1 MLLSWSIFI
10 TTIDEKLL
18 DYTTIYK
25 TYRLRWRIEIIFKCW
40 KSNMEFN
47 KIHNV
52 SKLQL
57 IVLLLAR
64 FVMIIICFQ
73 LIFQPCR
80 TIIKKQLS
88 KDLSL
93 IKVTH
98 YLIRNSNKI
107 IDIIRELRQ
116 YPGNIKK
123 SISTL
128 AKYCSYD
135 KRRKRLNFEQEMDKL
150 YTLS

>member
-1 MLLSWSIFI
+1 
-10 TTIDEKLL
+10 
-18 DYTTIYK
+18 
-25 TYRLRWRIEIIFKCW
+25 
-40 KSNMEFN
+40 MEFN

-88 KDLSL
+88 KDLRVHL
-93 IKVTH
+93 KIKSDFMKEK
-98 YLIRNSNKI
+98 LCNSI
-107 IDIIRELRQ
+107 ADEPRGIL
-116 YPGNIKK
+116 
-123 SISTL
+123 
-128 AKYCSYD
+128 C
-135 KRRKRLNFEQEMDKL
+135 
-150 YTLS
+150 

>member
-1 MLLSWSIFI
+1 
-10 TTIDEKLL
+10 L
-18 DYTTIYK
+18 DYTTIYT

-40 KSNMEFN
+40 KSNMGFS

-57 IVLLLAR
+57 MVLLLAR

-73 LIFQPCR
+73 LIFQPCK
-80 TIIKKQLS
+80 TIIKMQLD
-88 KDLSL
+88 KYLSL

-98 YLIRNSNKI
+98 YLIRNPKKI
-107 IDIIRELRQ
+107 ADIIIELSQ
-116 YPGNIKK
+116 YSGSIEK
-123 SISTL
+123 SIGTL

-135 KRRKRLNFEQEMDKL
+135 KRKQRSDLFIVLIMIIISAVGA
-150 YTLS
+150 T

>member
-1 MLLSWSIFI
+1 MG
-10 TTIDEKLL
+10 
-18 DYTTIYK
+18 
-25 TYRLRWRIEIIFKCW
+25 
-40 KSNMEFN
+40 FN

-64 FVMIIICFQ
+64 FVMIIICSQ

-88 KDLSL
+88 KYLSL

-98 YLIRNSNKI
+98 YLIRNPNKI
-107 IDIIRELRQ
+107 IDIFREISQ
-116 YPGNIKK
+116 YSR
-123 SISTL
+123 SIEKTINAL
-128 AKYCSYD
+128 ARYCSYD
-135 KRRKRLNFEQEMDKL
+135 KRKRLNFEQEMDKL
-150 YTLS
+150 YSLS

>member
-1 MLLSWSIFI
+1 M
-10 TTIDEKLL
+10 
-18 DYTTIYK
+18 DYSAIYS

-40 KSNMEFN
+40 KSNMGFS

-64 FVMIIICFQ
+64 FIMIIICFQ
-73 LIFQPCR
+73 LIFSPCR
-80 TIIKKQLS
+80 TIIKKQLD

-93 IKVTH
+93 TKVTH
-98 YLIRNSNKI
+98 YLVRNPNKI
-107 IDIIRELRQ
+107 IDIIKELGQ
-116 YPGNIKK
+116 YPGSRVK
-123 SISTL
+123 SISIL

-135 KRRKRLNFEQEMDKL
+135 KRKRLNFEQEMDKL
-150 YTLS
+150 FSLS